1 MINTMPLRVAIVD
14 DEPVICDLM
23 QHYIN
28 QWCLEFSIE
37 VKIDVFGSAEA
48 FSFEWETSRAYD
60 LILLDIQMKGASG
73 IVLAKQI
80 RNLDQW
86 MRIIFITGL
95 ADYVY
100 EGYEVSALNYLLKP
114 VSKDKL
120 FSCLSRAYDA
130 IKKTVADKA
139 DAPFI
144 FEFEGQIHRIEQKKI
159 QLIEAQKNYT
169 QLSTERGNF
178 LIRMRFSEIESQ
190 LNKALF
196 VKAHRSF
203 MVNVMNIQYIDTSE
217 IVLDNSKKIPLSR
230 SQRNYVQQA
239 FIHYHKNQ
247 ERNRL

>member
-1 MINTMPLRVAIVD
+1 
-14 DEPVICDLM
+14 
-23 QHYIN
+23 
-28 QWCLEFSIE
+28 
-37 VKIDVFGSAEA
+37 
-48 FSFEWETSRAYD
+48 
-60 LILLDIQMKGASG
+60 MKGASG